1 MKEKTLIIIKKINE
15 HFNTVV
21 DFSMKKTILFSKILF
36 WKTSVLTSLIAKKI
50 KPIIS
55 NSILKIENSED
66 WKICEKKAHKLKN
79 DILKYIPNTI
89 IDIVIYIIESVL
101 YFIKTTLLI
110 LLKLLKFIALD
121 TIKQLQLLPQKHKR
135 FVFLAFIIFIVSMSL
150 FKETHTIE
158 KKVEPSTKIEEELT
172 PEEMEKTTKEVKK
185 EIIELPK
192 IEKKEV
198 VIKRGDTL
206 VEILQVNYIE
216 YNEIDSVI
224 KTLKSCYNPKQL
236 YPGKKINILFE
247 DEKFHGLEISIS
259 KEEICVIEKNKD
271 NKFKAKKI
279 KKELKRKLVEKKATI
294 TSSLFRDGEKAK
306 IPHNIMLDMLQI
318 YSWDVDFVRDI
329 KKNDSFTVIYETFSD
344 NEGNFIKNGDIVF
357 ANMNLSGA
365 NIPLYSF
372 KGDFYKEDGSNIKKA
387 LLRTPINGAR
397 ISSSFGM
404 RRHPILG
411 YSKFHGGVDF
421 AAPKGTPI
429 YAAGDGKI
437 IRRSYDRFNGNL
449 IRIKHN
455 STYATGYAHMSKF
468 AANLR
473 VGSRVKQGQ
482 VIGYVG
488 TTGRSTGNH
497 LHYEIVKNGKK
508 VDPVKVKLPNKE
520 ALKDE
525 ELKEFKKTILET
537 RIKIGT
543 LCKPTKKP
551 I

>member
-1 MKEKTLIIIKKINE
+1 
-15 HFNTVV
+15 
-21 DFSMKKTILFSKILF
+21 
-36 WKTSVLTSLIAKKI
+36 
-50 KPIIS
+50 
-55 NSILKIENSED
+55 
-66 WKICEKKAHKLKN
+66 
-79 DILKYIPNTI
+79 
-89 IDIVIYIIESVL
+89 
-101 YFIKTTLLI
+101 
-110 LLKLLKFIALD
+110 
-121 TIKQLQLLPQKHKR
+121 
-135 FVFLAFIIFIVSMSL
+135 
-150 FKETHTIE
+150 
-158 KKVEPSTKIEEELT
+158 
-172 PEEMEKTTKEVKK
+172 
-185 EIIELPK
+185 
-192 IEKKEV
+192 
-198 VIKRGDTL
+198 
-206 VEILQVNYIE
+206 
-216 YNEIDSVI
+216 
-224 KTLKSCYNPKQL
+224 
-236 YPGKKINILFE
+236 
-247 DEKFHGLEISIS
+247 
-259 KEEICVIEKNKD
+259 
-271 NKFKAKKI
+271 
-279 KKELKRKLVEKKATI
+279 
-294 TSSLFRDGEKAK
+294 
-306 IPHNIMLDMLQI
+306 
-318 YSWDVDFVRDI
+318 
-329 KKNDSFTVIYETFSD
+329 
-344 NEGNFIKNGDIVF
+344 
-357 ANMNLSGA
+357 MNLSDS

-429 YAAGDGKI
+429 YAAGDGRI
-437 IRRSYDRFNGNL
+437 TRRSYDRFNGNL

-473 VGSRVKQGQ
+473 IGSRVKQGQ

-525 ELKEFKKTILET
+525 ELKEFKKAILET